1 MMEQDQSGTDSEAAA
16 NCVRAEADF
25 SAHFSRSRRVLWLIA
40 AGLIGD
46 RILADDVVQ
55 DAAVIA
61 FQKFDQFTPGTSF
74 TAWMGQVVRNVAM
87 NTARRENRRRV
98 ASIESEAAMASP
110 ALRSTDPVRAE
121 LGPQGELPA
130 EHSLFDDQVSRALA
144 DVGEVARACLLL
156 RTIESMEYS
165 EISAVL
171 SIPEGTA
178 MSHVHRA
185 RRLMRERLTASGWD
199 VATGRR
205 GHA

>member
-1 MMEQDQSGTDSEAAA
+1 MIDQDQSGTVSEAAA
-16 NCVRAEADF
+16 NRVRAEAEF
-25 SAHFSRSRRVLWLIA
+25 SAHFLRARRVLWLIA

-46 RILADDVVQ
+46 RTLADDVVQ

-61 FQKFDQFTPGTSF
+61 FQKYDQFTPGTSF
-74 TAWMGQVVRNVAM
+74 TAWMGQVVRHVAM
-87 NTARRENRRRV
+87 NTARRENRRKS
-98 ASIESEAAMASP
+98 ASLDGDT
-110 ALRSTDPVRAE
+110 ALTGSVLRCTDPGRVE
-121 LGPQGELPA
+121 LGPRGELPV
-130 EHSLFDDQVSRALA
+130 EHSWFDDQVSRALA

-156 RTIESMEYS
+156 RSIESMEYS

-185 RRLMRERLTASGWD
+185 RRLMRERLMASGWD